1 MYFKIIA
8 SLALSVVLTSAQ
20 TLEPAYPDSCYWC
33 ISQNFMWDVVGNKC
47 YKNIAGGATT
57 AQICAKTVEMDGLNQ
72 IKGYSFTNN
81 T

>member
-1 MYFKIIA
+1 
-8 SLALSVVLTSAQ
+8 
-20 TLEPAYPDSCYWC
+20 
-33 ISQNFMWDVVGNKC
+33 MWDVTGNKC

-81 T
+81 IKFNASLPENSGNFTLPL